1 MIIKNLRRNEDG
13 SFDFDFKVDDK
24 EAEFLMDHAIK
35 NLIREGIIKIALDE
49 DAEKQMSLDLEYLDK
64 EEGDMLQ

>member
-13 SFDFDFKVDDK
+13 SYDFDFSVDNL

-35 NLIREGIIKIALDE
+35 DLIRAGIIKINEEATVDFDILDR
-49 DAEKQMSLDLEYLDK
+49 
-64 EEGDMLQ
+64 EEGDTLQ

>member
-13 SFDFDFKVDDK
+13 SYDFDFSVDNL

-35 NLIREGIIKIALDE
+35 DLIRNGIIKVNE
-49 DAEKQMSLDLEYLDK
+49 GDAEFQI
-64 EEGDMLQ
+64 EEDIKVGGTLQ

>member
-13 SFDFDFKVDDK
+13 SYDFDFSVDNL

-35 NLIREGIIKIALDE
+35 DLIRAGIIKINEGAAEFELAE
-49 DAEKQMSLDLEYLDK
+49 DIKV
-64 EEGDMLQ
+64 GGTLQ

>member
-13 SFDFDFKVDDK
+13 SYDFDFSVDNL

-35 NLIREGIIKIALDE
+35 DLIRAGIIKINE
-49 DAEKQMSLDLEYLDK
+49 GDAEFELAEDIKV
-64 EEGDMLQ
+64 GGTLQ

>member
-13 SFDFDFKVDDK
+13 SYDFDFQVDNL

-35 NLIREGIIKIALDE
+35 DLIRAGIIKINE
-49 DAEKQMSLDLEYLDK
+49 GDAEFELAEDIKV
-64 EEGDMLQ
+64 GGTLQ